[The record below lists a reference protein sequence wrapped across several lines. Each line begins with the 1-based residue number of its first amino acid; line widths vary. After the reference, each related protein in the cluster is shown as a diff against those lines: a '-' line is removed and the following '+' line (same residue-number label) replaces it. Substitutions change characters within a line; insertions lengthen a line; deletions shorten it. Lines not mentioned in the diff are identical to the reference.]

1 MPHESQPNDSSGL
14 LVPRFSLRSFFVWI
28 TALCGLL
35 AVLVSV
41 PLGPAVVIAGVGMLL
56 VAHIVGNA
64 LGTRLRDQG
73 RGALQ
78 RSPEPPKDRPAAGA
92 HSPLATASLQ
102 VTSLRRKQRLSSNV
116 PWVAG
121 SAALAGAMAGG
132 LVLAWFNYPRGTLAG
147 LLVGGLSCGF
157 LGGFV
162 GFLAGSFLEIFG
174 PAWSEAASL
183 APDPPRRTRRA
194 GAVVQPTPATEAAP
208 VPSRGRL
215 GWFARR

>member
-1 MPHESQPNDSSGL
+1 M
-14 LVPRFSLRSFFVWI
+14 LV
-28 TALCGLL
+28 
-35 AVLVSV
+35 
-41 PLGPAVVIAGVGMLL
+41 

-78 RSPEPPKDRPAAGA
+78 RTPEPPRVWPVKGGQSPPTSPAL
-92 HSPLATASLQ
+92 P
-102 VTSLRRKQRLSSNV
+102 VTSLRQKQRLSSTM

-121 SAALAGAMAGG
+121 LAALVGAMAGG
-132 LVLAWFNYPRGTLAG
+132 LLLAWFNYPRGTLAG

-183 APDPPRRTRRA
+183 APDPPRRKRRA
-194 GAVVQPTPATEAAP
+194 RAVVRPTPETEAAA
-208 VPSRGRL
+208 VPPR
-215 GWFARR
+215 ARRFGWLARR